1 MSSILRALKKLE
13 NDPRHLEEP
22 RTLESKFVPLADTRQ
37 HKRSIGLLIMI
48 LGAGIACG
56 LVVLAGWWLLSD
68 KKIQTPDAKQQMSR
82 QNLQQPEA
90 NTFMPEKSFSQQDAE
105 PADGSDIPLEPEKPS
120 ADNEVSRESTDQIPE
135 PPVITLPEPSSQTIT
150 QKTVLPIAEQEVIV
164 SSSPITEIQSPET
177 IEPVDAEEVT
187 AAETKASE
195 PSIFKAEEV
204 KIPVLKDPEMK
215 LQAITWSKDPQKR
228 IAVINNSILR
238 QGEAVSG
245 YRIDAINQDDVVL
258 NDKGRKWKI
267 LFRIR

>member
-13 NDPRHLEEP
+13 KEPRHLDEP
-22 RTLESKFVPLADTRQ
+22 RTLESKFVSLADTGP
-37 HKRSIGLLIMI
+37 HKRSNGLLIMI
-48 LGAGIACG
+48 IGAGIACG
-56 LVVLAGWWLLSD
+56 LVVLAGWWLFSD
-68 KKIQTPDAKQQMSR
+68 KK
-82 QNLQQPEA
+82 LQQHEVQ
-90 NTFMPEKSFSQQDAE
+90 TVMPGKSFSQQKTE
-105 PADGSDIPLEPEKPS
+105 PGGGSDISIEQEKPS

-164 SSSPITEIQSPET
+164 SSSPITEIQNPEA
-177 IEPVDAEEVT
+177 IEPVTAEEVT
-187 AAETKASE
+187 AAEIKPPV
-195 PSIFKAEEV
+195 PSIIKTDEV
-204 KIPVLKDPEMK
+204 EIPVLKDPEMK

-258 NDKGRKWKI
+258 NERGRKWKI
-267 LFRIR
+267 LFRIK